1 MITDSN
7 ILKLQNPWWQ
17 DASLISSD
25 QHILEIKDRSYRY
38 EPSILSEIT
47 FNKGDINIIRGPR
60 QVGKTTTLKLIIK
73 KILAEGT
80 DPFSI
85 IYLSCESFDSWK
97 ELQQVLLQYLKER
110 QAKQLYLF
118 LDEISFI
125 PSWQRAVLA
134 LANMGLLRNSAVILT
149 GSNAR
154 DLKESGERLPG
165 RRGKGKD
172 YKLYPLS
179 ITELHKLS
187 CFKDKTPEEIL
198 DLYMLIGGFPR
209 AIADLVTFGSVTD
222 STYETYR
229 NWIVGD
235 AQRYE
240 LRQETLKQILFRIA
254 ETMSS
259 RITWPVLIE
268 NSPVKSHETALQYVE
283 HLQDAFL
290 CAIHYCYN
298 EETKGPSFQK
308 ARKLYF
314 IDPLL
319 FTIAATWRDGIPN
332 MFEWMKL
339 QLKDPAFKGKL
350 FESIVVNHATR
361 ERGQVYY
368 WYSTKQKKEVDLVIP
383 NPEGI
388 ALYET
393 KLQIEPAY
401 KAMGKDVKIISP
413 DEFLA
418 GVSRTTS
425 QLPPS

>member
-1 MITDSN
+1 MVTDSK
-7 ILKLQNPWWQ
+7 ILELQNPWWQ
-17 DASLISSD
+17 NASLILAD
-25 QHILEIKDRSYRY
+25 QHILEIKDKSYRY
-38 EPSILSEIT
+38 EPAILGKIAL
-47 FNKGDINIIRGPR
+47 NKGDINIIRGPR

-73 KILAEGT
+73 KILAEESE
-80 DPFSI
+80 PSSI
-85 IYLSCESFDSWK
+85 VYLSCESFDSWK
-97 ELQQVLLQYLKER
+97 ELQQVLLQYLKSMP
-110 QAKQLYLF
+110 ATKQLYIF

-134 LANMGLLRNSAVILT
+134 LANMGLLRNSAVVLT

-179 ITELHKLS
+179 ITELGNLQ
-187 CFKDKTPEEIL
+187 CFQNKSPKEMLE
-198 DLYMLIGGFPR
+198 LYMLIGGFPR
-209 AIADLVTFGSVTD
+209 AIADFVAFGSVTD

-229 NWIVGD
+229 NWIAGD

-240 LRQETLKQILFRIA
+240 LRQETLKQILYRIS
-254 ETMSS
+254 ETLAS
-259 RITWPVLIE
+259 RITWPILIE

-290 CAIHYCYN
+290 CTIHYCYN

-319 FTIAATWRDGIPN
+319 FTIAATWRDGMPN

-339 QLKDPAFKGKL
+339 QLKEPAFTGKL
-350 FESIVVNHATR
+350 FESVVVNHISR
-361 ERGQVYY
+361 KYGQAYY
-368 WYSTKQKKEVDLVIP
+368 WYSTKHKKE
-383 NPEGI
+383 
-388 ALYET
+388 
-393 KLQIEPAY
+393 
-401 KAMGKDVKIISP
+401 
-413 DEFLA
+413 
-418 GVSRTTS
+418 
-425 QLPPS
+425 